1 MHLNSYSIVAAV
13 TVGLLT
19 AGTYVALHRLADRL
33 SRRIGLIPTLSV
45 TLAVSGF
52 ANGVA
57 SLFALVVYG
66 LSSFTV
72 IHVTY
77 LWVTLGIPLAACLIY
92 IFDKVRS
99 RLLLIITLVCTSLVP
114 IGLYSTHIEPFWLRT
129 DVQELS
135 VATINE
141 AFTIG
146 VLSDL
151 QTTSIGDYEL
161 ESIRKLLSH
170 DPDIVLLPGDLYQL
184 PADQFD
190 ERVGEFQHA
199 IELITD
205 NVPLVILVSGNTDT
219 VSGLRKIT
227 GGTPAIVL
235 DDESLITEVN
245 GNMVN
250 IVGITLFGNQHSAQ
264 GALESLNQEEVD
276 MTVLLAHQPDEI
288 RRIRETPVD
297 LLVAGHTHGGQVAIP
312 FIGPLV
318 TASSVPRNVAA
329 GGLHTLHETPVYV
342 STGVGRERGTAP
354 QLRFGV
360 RPSIG
365 LDQGC
370 SRSLSFGK
378 RRLE

>member
-45 TLAVSGF
+45 TFAVSGF

-66 LSSFTV
+66 LNSFTV

-205 NVPLVILVSGNTDT
+205 NVPLVILVSGNSDT

-245 GNMVN
+245 GNMLN
-250 IVGITLFGNQHSAQ
+250 IVGITLFGNQHNAQ
-264 GALESLNQEEVD
+264 QALGSLNQEEVD
-276 MTVLLAHQPDEI
+276 MTIVLAHQPDEI

-329 GGLHTLHETPVYV
+329 GGLHMLHETPVYV

-365 LDQGC
+365 LI
-370 SRSLSFGK
+370 RVVPAH
-378 RRLE
+378 